1 MPKIFSKIHEEHRV
15 PHIALLFSALMII
28 LFIATRVIEFVAF
41 VSSFGFIL
49 AFSLVALSLLILREK
64 RKHLTRPFKL
74 PAYTLFTFLGIVL
87 PLILL
92 PFLEGSAVFVG
103 FIWIVFGFFVYCLHT
118 LGIKRFRV
126 AFVGMNVLVS
136 LLSLSLWYSLLI
148 SFHSVK
154 PLTKVIIANTC
165 MVISTVC
172 MIVAILF
179 LFKIPERLK
188 KFQIK

>member
-1 MPKIFSKIHEEHRV
+1 M
-15 PHIALLFSALMII
+15 AI

-41 VSSFGFIL
+41 VSGFGFIL

-87 PLILL
+87 PLVLL
-92 PFLEGSAVFVG
+92 PFLESNAVFVG

-118 LGIKRFRV
+118 LGIDRFRI
-126 AFVGMNVLVS
+126 AFVGINVLVS
-136 LLSLSLWYSLLI
+136 LLSLGLWYSLVI

-154 PLTKVIIANTC
+154 PLTKVIVANAS
-165 MVISTVC
+165 MVISSLS

-179 LFKIPERLK
+179 LFKIPKRLK
-188 KFQIK
+188 RFRTK